1 MCCHV
6 LASASAQRAIVVT
19 CRGTAGSTRHRIK
32 ATARRRAIH
41 SSAVEPARSD
51 PDAYRWTVRVYFE
64 DTDAAGIVYYANYLK
79 YFERCRTEWLR
90 ALGIG
95 QRDLAASEGL
105 QFVVTEFAVK
115 YLRPARLDDELLLDA
130 AIAERGRSFLVF
142 RQHAWRGTELLA
154 SARVKVACVDSG
166 RLAPVRLPAALAERF
181 AVAAAPQSA

>member
-1 MCCHV
+1 M
-6 LASASAQRAIVVT
+6 Q
-19 CRGTAGSTRHRIK
+19 
-32 ATARRRAIH
+32 
-41 SSAVEPARSD
+41 PARSD
-51 PDAYRWTVRVYFE
+51 PDVFHWTVRVYFE

-95 QRDLAASEGL
+95 QRDLAAAHGL

-142 RQHAWRGTELLA
+142 RQQAWRGTELLA
-154 SARVKVACVDSG
+154 SARVKVACVDTR
-166 RLAPVRLPAALAERF
+166 RLAPARLPAELAERL
-181 AVAAAPQSA
+181 AAAAAPQPA